1 MANDKRRWSPPQIIF
16 TALITIMVWSAI
28 GFSWFGFGFN
38 WETQTSAARAS
49 NKNLVENLAMIC
61 EDQARKSIDAEASIK
76 KLATLA
82 TWKRHSFV
90 DEAGWA
96 TMPGADS
103 AQSGVA
109 ELCGANLTKA

>member
-1 MANDKRRWSPPQIIF
+1 MADDKRQWSPPQIIF
-16 TALITIMVWSAI
+16 TALITTVVWSAV

-38 WETQTSAARAS
+38 WQTQTSATRMS
-49 NKNLVENLAMIC
+49 NVNLVENLAMIC
-61 EDQARKSIDAEASIK
+61 EDQARKSVGAEASIK
-76 KLATLA
+76 ELAALA
-82 TWKRHSFV
+82 TWKRHTFV

-109 ELCGANLTKA
+109 ELCGTNLIKT